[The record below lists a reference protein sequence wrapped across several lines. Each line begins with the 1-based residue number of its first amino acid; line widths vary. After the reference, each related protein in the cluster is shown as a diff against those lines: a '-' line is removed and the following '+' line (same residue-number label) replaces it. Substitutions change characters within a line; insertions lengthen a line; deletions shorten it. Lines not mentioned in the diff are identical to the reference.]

1 MSSNLLE
8 RKGKMDKL
16 EKLEEAVMALDKF
29 TASEKTKWDYKMLCS
44 SLETAL
50 YFSQHE
56 SMYDAID
63 TINTSKLDELNRR
76 VYEFMINEV
85 PLAYRGH
92 IADPIIFHPG
102 RIQRLFPKYDI
113 KFNNE
118 LCMLCNINR
127 HISIILLYMLA
138 IYVNSG
144 GDMIL

>member
-16 EKLEEAVMALDKF
+16 EKLEEAVLALDKF

-56 SMYDAID
+56 SMYDAMD
-63 TINTSKLDELNRR
+63 TIDTSKLDELCHR
-76 VYEFMINEV
+76 VYEFMLNEV
-85 PLAYRGH
+85 PLSYRGH
-92 IADPIIFHPG
+92 IAENTIFHPG
-102 RIQRLFPKYDI
+102 RIQRLFAKHDI
-113 KFNNE
+113 KFNHE
-118 LCMLCNINR
+118 LFILCNINR
-127 HISIILLYMLA
+127 DISTILYYMLA
-138 IYVNSG
+138 IYVNNG

>member
-1 MSSNLLE
+1 
-8 RKGKMDKL
+8 MDKL

-29 TASEKTKWDYKMLCS
+29 TASDRTKWDYKMLCS

-102 RIQRLFPKYDI
+102 RIQRLFPTYDI

>member
-44 SLETAL
+44 SLETTL
-50 YFSQHE
+50 YYAQHE

-63 TINTSKLDELNRR
+63 TMDTSKLDELNRR

-138 IYVNSG
+138 IYVNDG

>member
-1 MSSNLLE
+1 MSRL
-8 RKGKMDKL
+8 DKL
-16 EKLEEAVMALDKF
+16 EDAVIALDKF
-29 TASEKTKWDYKMLCS
+29 TASDKTKWDYKMLCS
-44 SLETAL
+44 SLETTL
-50 YFSQHE
+50 YYAQHE
-56 SMYDAID
+56 SMYDEMNSFD
-63 TINTSKLDELNRR
+63 TSKLDELNRR

-127 HISIILLYMLA
+127 HITIILMYMLA
-138 IYVNSG
+138 IHVNSG
-144 GDMIL
+144 GDMIV

>member
-1 MSSNLLE
+1 
-8 RKGKMDKL
+8 MDKL

-29 TASEKTKWDYKMLCS
+29 TASDRTKWDYKMLCS

-50 YFSQHE
+50 WFAQHE
-56 SMYDAID
+56 SMYEAID
-63 TINTSKLDELNRR
+63 TIDTSKLDELSHR
-76 VYEFMINEV
+76 VYAFVLDEI

-92 IADPIIFHPG
+92 IADTIIFHPG

-113 KFNNE
+113 KFNHE

-127 HISIILLYMLA
+127 NITIILMYMLA

>member
-1 MSSNLLE
+1 
-8 RKGKMDKL
+8 MDKL

-29 TASEKTKWDYKMLCS
+29 TASDKTKWDYKMLCS
-44 SLETAL
+44 SLETTL
-50 YFSQHE
+50 YYAQHE
-56 SMYDAID
+56 SMYDAMD
-63 TINTSKLDELNRR
+63 TIDTSKLDELHRR

-102 RIQRLFPKYDI
+102 RIQKLFPKYDI
-113 KFNNE
+113 KFNNT

-127 HISIILLYMLA
+127 DISTILFYMLA

>member
-1 MSSNLLE
+1 
-8 RKGKMDKL
+8 MDKL

-63 TINTSKLDELNRR
+63 TINTSKLDELNRG

-102 RIQRLFPKYDI
+102 RIQRLFPEYDI

-118 LCMLCNINR
+118 LCMLCNINC

>member
-1 MSSNLLE
+1 MFSLSELFDESCNTLWVL
-8 RKGKMDKL
+8 D
-16 EKLEEAVMALDKF
+16 ALDDFKKF
-29 TASEKTKWDYKMLCS
+29 YNNGLVNGLSEKNRVC
-44 SLETAL
+44 
-50 YFSQHE
+50 H
-56 SMYDAID
+56 DAID

-92 IADPIIFHPG
+92 IVDPIIFHTG

-127 HISIILLYMLA
+127 HISIILLYMLV

>member
-8 RKGKMDKL
+8 REGKMDKL

-29 TASEKTKWDYKMLCS
+29 TASDKTKWDYKMLCS
-44 SLETAL
+44 SLETTL
-50 YFSQHE
+50 YYAQHE
-56 SMYDAID
+56 SMYDAMD
-63 TINTSKLDELNRR
+63 TIDTSKLDELHRR

-102 RIQRLFPKYDI
+102 RIQKLFPKYDI
-113 KFNNE
+113 KFNNT
-118 LCMLCNINR
+118 LCMLWNINR

-138 IYVNSG
+138 VYVSNG